1 MTRWLWGLSQAAAVV
16 SLFAHALDWG
26 RAAVTLSLVIVLAG
40 ALFAALRRR
49 SRGDGVTLR
58 AANDEGKA
66 VRLRVM
72 SSVIDLAEHR
82 SLQSR

>member
-1 MTRWLWGLSQAAAVV
+1 MSGLGQVAAIV
-16 SLFAHALDWG
+16 SLFAHALEWG
-26 RAAVTLSLVIVLAG
+26 RPAVILSGVIVLSG
-40 ALFAALRRR
+40 ATFVALRRR
-49 SRGDGVTLR
+49 SRDDGVTLR

-82 SLQSR
+82 TLQSR